1 MNLVV
6 KKETASELKLELRPG
21 ALILFIAGLIFIGA
35 GLIVIRA
42 MGDHIVFAVENG
54 RLRYEKH
61 SLLPRDT
68 GSFSLE
74 AASVSGI
81 SIVLREKFS
90 PSYEVVVE
98 SGGKVYDTSFV
109 SADGEKKREIA
120 KQSLEAL
127 SREGGTFH
135 YEEDG
140 RLAAIILGGT
150 CVGGGLICWLA
161 IQVVT
166 ITADRRRGTLT
177 IHRRRRLLP
186 WGEISTLKI
195 GEIHEIRIIGE
206 TTDTGKHQV
215 TSYQVWLDHQSG
227 KPVPVA
233 KGPMFTD
240 GSAADLRRRLA
251 AWLQQGG
258 E

>member
-1 MNLVV
+1 MNIIV
-6 KKETASELKLELRPG
+6 KRDTASALKLELRPN
-21 ALILFIAGLIFIGA
+21 AIILFVAGMILIGA

-42 MGDHIVFAVENG
+42 MGIHTVFAVENG
-54 RLRYEKH
+54 MLRYEKS
-61 SLLPRDT
+61 SLVGMGPD
-68 GSFSLE
+68 SFTLD

-81 SIVLREKFS
+81 SIVLREGFS
-90 PSYEVVVE
+90 PSYEVAVE
-98 SGGKVYDTSFV
+98 GGGQVYETSFV
-109 SADGEKKREIA
+109 MADGDKKREIA
-120 KQSLEAL
+120 EQSLGAL
-127 SREGGTFH
+127 ALDDGAFH

-140 RLAAIILGGT
+140 RIPAILLGGV
-150 CVGGGLICWLA
+150 CIGGGLICWFA

-166 ITADRRRGTLT
+166 ISGDRLRGTLT

-186 WGEISTLKI
+186 WGESSTLKI

-233 KGPMFTD
+233 KGPLFTD
-240 GSAADLRRRLA
+240 GSAADLRKRLA
-251 AWLQQGG
+251 AWLLPGV

>member
-1 MNLVV
+1 MNIVV

-35 GLIVIRA
+35 GLFVIRA
-42 MGDHIVFAVENG
+42 MGHHTIFAVEG
-54 RLRYEKH
+54 GTLRYEKR
-61 SLLPRDT
+61 SLASRDT
-68 GSFSLE
+68 GDFSLE

-81 SIVLREKFS
+81 SIVLREGFS

-109 SADGEKKREIA
+109 SADGEKKEEIA

-140 RLAAIILGGT
+140 RLAALILGGF
-150 CVGGGLICWLA
+150 CIGGGLICWFA
-161 IQVVT
+161 NQVVT
-166 ITADRRRGTLT
+166 ITADRRLGTLT

-186 WGEISTLKI
+186 RGESATLKI
-195 GEIHEIRIIGE
+195 GEIHAIRIIGE

-215 TSYQVWLDHQSG
+215 TSYQVWIDHGGG

-240 GSAADLRRRLA
+240 GSAADLRSRLA